1 MVSAKKIG
9 SVIWDYSV
17 LSVGTLLYC
26 LAWTSFLIPNGIA
39 SGGLTGACT
48 ILNFATGI
56 PVSTSFIIANV
67 FLLTM
72 GFLILGNA
80 FGFKTIYAIGL
91 STVLLRYLPEFDM
104 LLATPDNPFL
114 YVGDDNRILI
124 PVIGGL
130 MEALGISMIF
140 KRGGSTG
147 GTDVIALIMN
157 KFWPISPGKVY
168 MFLDFVIIATI
179 LLLPGKAVKDLLYGY
194 ITMFVFS
201 FSLDALI
208 MGTKSSMQVLVFS
221 NKNEEMADY
230 ILKRMNRGV
239 TALKAVGGY
248 SREEKNILL
257 IIIRKTQLHDLTKA
271 IKKIDKDAFVSI
283 SQASDVYGR
292 GFDEIK
298 TGIDKKVKPS
308 KKQVDVVEEKD
319 KEQETK

>member
-1 MVSAKKIG
+1 MLSAKKIS
-9 SVIWDYSV
+9 SVLWDYCV
-17 LSVGTLLYC
+17 LSIGTLLYC

-67 FLLTM
+67 FLLLM

-91 STVLLRYLPEFDM
+91 STVLLRYLPECHM

-114 YVGDDNRILI
+114 YVGDNNRILI

-130 MEALGISMIF
+130 MEAIGISMIF
-140 KRGGSTG
+140 KKGGSTG
-147 GTDVIALIMN
+147 GTDVIALIVN
-157 KFWPISPGKVY
+157 KFWPVSPGKVY
-168 MFLDFVIIATI
+168 MFLDLIIIATI
-179 LLLPGKAVKDLLYGY
+179 LLLPNMTVKDLLFGY

-208 MGTKSSMQVLVFS
+208 MGTKTSMQVLIFTD
-221 NKNEEMADY
+221 KEPEMSHY
-230 ILKRMNRGV
+230 ILNRMNRGV
-239 TALKAVGGY
+239 TVLKAIGGY
-248 SREEKNILL
+248 SREEKNVLL
-257 IIIRKTQLHDLTKA
+257 IIIRKTQLHDLTKV

-292 GFDEIK
+292 GFEEIK
-298 TGIDKKVKPS
+298 TGIDKKS
-308 KKQVDVVEEKD
+308 KKKD
-319 KEQETK
+319 EQNGDS